1 MFYWN
6 LGIQYYMSGKYN
18 DAVKNFRLAIYGGM
32 TPSGAMIEGIPISY
46 NNRIPE
52 LYSMYGLV
60 MARSGNCTEATEIV
74 RQITQNIPDDAI
86 AMANA
91 NTMTDRCK
99 SNDFDI
105 ALASPVDDE
114 SVIALPMTD
123 GEGTGSESED
133 ANEYENETA
142 ESDAAAET
150 SGG

>member
-1 MFYWN
+1 M
-6 LGIQYYMSGKYN
+6 L
-18 DAVKNFRLAIYGGM
+18 FRSIYGGM
-32 TPSGAMIEGIPISY
+32 TPSGTMIEGIPISY

-74 RQITQNIPDDAI
+74 RRITQNIPDDAI

-105 ALASPVDDE
+105 ALASPVDDGD
-114 SVIALPMTD
+114 VIALPMTD
-123 GEGTGSESED
+123 DGGGSESED

-142 ESDAAAET
+142 GSDAAAET
-150 SGG
+150 NGG

>member
-1 MFYWN
+1 
-6 LGIQYYMSGKYN
+6 
-18 DAVKNFRLAIYGGM
+18 
-32 TPSGAMIEGIPISY
+32 
-46 NNRIPE
+46 
-52 LYSMYGLV
+52 
-60 MARSGNCTEATEIV
+60 
-74 RQITQNIPDDAI
+74 
-86 AMANA
+86 MANA

-123 GEGTGSESED
+123 GEGIGSESED

-142 ESDAAAET
+142 GSDAAAET